1 MVKDCGSHLL
11 SRRTFLRGTSRF
23 AIASAIASNS
33 LGVAGLMRA
42 SQSMASTEGYKALV
56 FVFLNGGNDS
66 FNTFAPLGS
75 SALRNNYVT
84 NRGVLGLSQ
93 SELIELNIQNSVRV
107 FGELES
113 SSFGMHPECG
123 HLAEMFN
130 NRELAVMC
138 NIGNLVAPVT
148 RDQYMGNTTQSVS
161 LPPKLFSHS
170 DQQRQFQ
177 SEPTSRYSY
186 GWGGR
191 LAELLTSYN
200 TNPLI
205 SPLISLA
212 GLNPFQV
219 SLEGEIN
226 PYTLGNEGIVPLKRF
241 EGARSQM
248 VTNYMATIDENAHL
262 MAQKYTNVFS
272 SATVAQEIIE
282 SAFSTAESSGVN
294 FDDIFTNAGV
304 ESDSVVG
311 NRLKTV
317 AKMIKGRS
325 QESNKRPIYFV
336 EMNGFDQHA
345 NMLPNHRNR
354 MREMNAALK
363 GFRDC
368 LMEQNDYDKVLTYV
382 GSEFARTLTPNGNDP
397 STSGSD
403 HAWSGHAFAFGD
415 MIDGGK
421 FFGTHPDLALGS
433 GLDVGR
439 GRFIPTNSSSQCSA
453 IVANWMGVAQSDL
466 NIIFPSLQNFDS
478 PFDEQTNLNFIK
490 AS

>member
-1 MVKDCGSHLL
+1 
-11 SRRTFLRGTSRF
+11 
-23 AIASAIASNS
+23 
-33 LGVAGLMRA
+33 
-42 SQSMASTEGYKALV
+42 
-56 FVFLNGGNDS
+56 
-66 FNTFAPLGS
+66 
-75 SALRNNYVT
+75 
-84 NRGVLGLSQ
+84 
-93 SELIELNIQNSVRV
+93 
-107 FGELES
+107 
-113 SSFGMHPECG
+113 
-123 HLAEMFN
+123 
-130 NRELAVMC
+130 
-138 NIGNLVAPVT
+138 
-148 RDQYMGNTTQSVS
+148 
-161 LPPKLFSHS
+161 
-170 DQQRQFQ
+170 
-177 SEPTSRYSY
+177 
-186 GWGGR
+186 
-191 LAELLTSYN
+191 
-200 TNPLI
+200 
-205 SPLISLA
+205 
-212 GLNPFQV
+212 
-219 SLEGEIN
+219 
-226 PYTLGNEGIVPLKRF
+226 
-241 EGARSQM
+241 
-248 VTNYMATIDENAHL
+248 
-262 MAQKYTNVFS
+262 
-272 SATVAQEIIE
+272 
-282 SAFSTAESSGVN
+282 
-294 FDDIFTNAGV
+294 
-304 ESDSVVG
+304 
-311 NRLKTV
+311 
-317 AKMIKGRS
+317 MIKGRS

-490 AS
+490 VS